1 MTNQF
6 FLGCWVP
13 VSFVEVKTTNCR
25 IKFFHEWHSELL
37 FLVKESLDSQ
47 KEKSGLKCTRMKRFE
62 CQFIRMLVSK
72 RFKTVSNALRAF
84 FLFGV
89 NVAKPSYRANMSFLR
104 EVVKKNAVVTE
115 NSKDSPPEN
124 QGENIGKHYWIYVFF
139 S

>member
-1 MTNQF
+1 MSINSN
-6 FLGCWVP
+6 
-13 VSFVEVKTTNCR
+13 VS
-25 IKFFHEWHSELL
+25 S
-37 FLVKESLDSQ
+37 
-47 KEKSGLKCTRMKRFE
+47 
-62 CQFIRMLVSK
+62 
-72 RFKTVSNALRAF
+72 FKTVSNALRAF

-124 QGENIGKHYWIYVFF
+124 QGENIGKHFWIYVFF

>member
-1 MTNQF
+1 M
-6 FLGCWVP
+6 
-13 VSFVEVKTTNCR
+13 S
-25 IKFFHEWHSELL
+25 IHSN
-37 FLVKESLDSQ
+37 VNSI
-47 KEKSGLKCTRMKRFE
+47 E

-124 QGENIGKHYWIYVFF
+124 QGENIGKLFWIYVFF
-139 S
+139 FLKAAGFL